1 MMSSISDWGARGSS
15 ALRAGVA
22 AALIALAGT
31 ASAQTTSDFAEV
43 DGVTIYLA
51 VLPAE
56 MLRGFPSGSEESR
69 MHGGVPRGKHIHHV
83 QVALFDTQTG
93 DRIDGAQVTATV
105 AEIGLGG
112 VTKTLQPFTIGDA
125 LTYGQYFEFEKR
137 LHFDVN
143 IRATLPGGKRVV
155 ETTFD
160 YEHL

>member
-1 MMSSISDWGARGSS
+1 MMSSISDWGARGSA

-22 AALIALAGT
+22 AALIVLAGT
-31 ASAQTTSDFAEV
+31 AGAQTTSDYTDV

-56 MLRGFPSGSEESR
+56 MLLSFPPGSEETR
-69 MHGGVPRGKHIHHV
+69 MHGGVPRGRHIHHV
-83 QVALFDTQTG
+83 QVALFDSRTG
-93 DRIDGAQVTATV
+93 DRINGAAVTATV
-105 AEIGLGG
+105 AEVGLGG
-112 VTKTLQPFTIGDA
+112 LTRTLEPFAIGDA

-137 LHFDVN
+137 VHFDVT
-143 IRATLPGGKRVV
+143 IRAALPEGGRVV